1 MGEGEEENPS
11 PHSPLLPSSSS
22 SSSSEQN
29 PNPPISIAVADE
41 VPRQLGLAAPL
52 IAVSL
57 LQYLLQVISV
67 MVVGHL
73 GELALSGASVAA
85 SFANVTGF
93 SVLSLLLL
101 YTIFTGKASIINR
114 SPFLFHNKLGM
125 GTALD
130 TLCGQAYGAK
140 QYHILGIQMQRAMFV
155 LLLASVPLAFIWA
168 NTSQILIAVGQN
180 PEISKE
186 AGLYAR
192 WLIPG
197 LFAYGLLQCHVRF
210 LQTQNIIFPM
220 VISSGVTALLHLILC
235 WILVYKSGLG
245 TKGAALATTI
255 SYWINTLILAL
266 YIKLSLACR
275 RTWTGFSTEALSDVL
290 NFLRLAVPSAFMTC
304 LEYWAFEMVVL
315 LAGFLPNPKLE
326 TSVLSISL
334 NTMWVVLYDPNWSR
348 QCCKARGVELLFAFY
363 VILLISIRVS
373 NELGAGHPQA
383 ARLSVYVV
391 VAIAI
396 TEGLIVALATILVRD
411 IWGYLYSNEEEVVKY
426 VSAMMPILAA
436 SDFMDG
442 IQCTLSGAA
451 RGCGWQKICSV
462 INLGAYYVVGIP
474 SAVLFAFFLHAG
486 GKGLW
491 MGIICAMIVQIL
503 VLIAMMLSTNWD
515 QEVRKARES
524 VQTSDANT
532 EPMIQS

>member
-11 PHSPLLPSSSS
+11 PHSPLLPSSS

-93 SVLSLLLL
+93 SVL
-101 YTIFTGKASIINR
+101 
-114 SPFLFHNKLGM
+114 LGM

-266 YIKLSLACR
+266 YIKLSRACR

-326 TSVLSISL
+326 TSVLS
-334 NTMWVVLYDPNWSR
+334 
-348 QCCKARGVELLFAFY
+348 
-363 VILLISIRVS
+363 ISIRVS

-474 SAVLFAFFLHAG
+474 SAVLFAFFFHAG

-503 VLIAMMLSTNWD
+503 VLIAMILSTNWD

-532 EPMIQS
+532 DPMIQS

>member
-11 PHSPLLPSSSS
+11 PHSPLLPSSS

-93 SVLSLLLL
+93 SVL
-101 YTIFTGKASIINR
+101 
-114 SPFLFHNKLGM
+114 LGM

-266 YIKLSLACR
+266 YIKLSRACR

-334 NTMWVVLYDPNWSR
+334 NTMWVVYTIPTGLSN
-348 QCCKARGVELLFAFY
+348 AA
-363 VILLISIRVS
+363 SIRVS

-474 SAVLFAFFLHAG
+474 SAVLFAFFFHAG

-503 VLIAMMLSTNWD
+503 VLIAMILSTNWD

-532 EPMIQS
+532 DPMIQS

>member
-11 PHSPLLPSSSS
+11 PHSPLLPSSS

-266 YIKLSLACR
+266 YIKLSRACR

-334 NTMWVVLYDPNWSR
+334 NTMWVVYTIPTGLSNAAR
-348 QCCKARGVELLFAFY
+348 QEELNYFLHF
-363 VILLISIRVS
+363 IIRVS

-474 SAVLFAFFLHAG
+474 SAVLFAFFFHAG

-503 VLIAMMLSTNWD
+503 VLIAMILSTNWD

-532 EPMIQS
+532 DPMIQS